1 MASASSA
8 ASAASAASLEGR
20 RDKSRLLL
28 ESNSRSRAS
37 HMPHH
42 RDRFLDR
49 SCRALVSS
57 DDAAVCSQAHGRQQ
71 NVAAIVRGQGRTRDG
86 DAGLA
91 GEAGERCCTQLTG

>member
-1 MASASSA
+1 MVSASSA
-8 ASAASAASLEGR
+8 ASAASLGGR
-20 RDKSRLLL
+20 RDKFGLLF
-28 ESNSRSRAS
+28 ESNSRSRVS

-42 RDRFLDR
+42 RDGLLDR
-49 SCRALVSS
+49 TCRSFVSS

-91 GEAGERCCTQLTG
+91 GETGERSRAQLAG